1 LRLIVLLL
9 LLLLVPG
16 LASAQVYKCKDK
28 DGRVKY
34 TQTKPKDADCSGEVR
49 TPPPA
54 SSDGADPYKTIGAQA
69 DQRREADAKAGE
81 AAAQE
86 QAQKAQRCAQW
97 RERLAALER
106 ASHVFTTD
114 EKGERQYNSA
124 QQNDGLREEA
134 RAGVARDCS

>member
-1 LRLIVLLL
+1 MAVVLLL
-9 LLLLVPG
+9 LLAPG
-16 LASAQVYKCKDK
+16 FATAQVYKCVGK

-34 TQTKPKDADCSGEVR
+34 TQTKPKDAECSGDVSK
-49 TPPPA
+49 PPA
-54 SSDGADPYKTIGAQA
+54 AASDEADPYKNIGAQA
-69 DQRREADAKAGE
+69 DERQAADAKARE
-81 AAAQE
+81 AAAAE

-114 EKGERQYNSA
+114 EQGERQYNSA

>member
-1 LRLIVLLL
+1 MRAIVLLML
-9 LLLLVPG
+9 LLAPG
-16 LASAQVYKCKDK
+16 LATAQVYKCIGK

-49 TPPPA
+49 KPPPA
-54 SSDGADPYKTIGAQA
+54 ASDGADPYKNIGAQA
-69 DQRREADAKAGE
+69 DQRREADAKASE

-114 EKGERQYNSA
+114 ENGERQYNSA

>member
-1 LRLIVLLL
+1 MRPILLILLL
-9 LLLLVPG
+9 LAPG
-16 LASAQVYKCKDK
+16 LATAQVYKCVGP

-34 TQTKPKDADCSGEVR
+34 TQTKPKDAECSGEVR
-49 TPPPA
+49 KPPPT
-54 SSDGADPYKTIGAQA
+54 STEPGADPYKNIGAQA
-69 DQRREADAKAGE
+69 DERQAADAKSRE

-114 EKGERQYNSA
+114 EQGERQYNSA

-134 RAGVARDCS
+134 RQGVAQDCS

>member
-1 LRLIVLLL
+1 MRSIIVLV
-9 LLLLVPG
+9 LLLVPG
-16 LASAQVYKCKDK
+16 LATAQVYKCVGQ

-49 TPPPA
+49 KPPPA
-54 SSDGADPYKTIGAQA
+54 ASDGADPYKAIGAQA
-69 DQRREADAKAGE
+69 DQRREADARASE

-114 EKGERQYNSA
+114 ENGERQYNSA